1 MVLVQKQA
9 NRTVEDKLTC
19 VCLEMGYVIE
29 LASQIPREKLDYL
42 VDGAWKSVSQSK
54 ICIK

>member
-29 LASQIPREKLDYL
+29 LASQIPGEKLDYL